1 MPTADFQRLLEERGG
16 SSKDIIIIIII
27 FIFIIGVVSGGLL
40 TFLNVF
46 FFYSLY
52 NWSFRTSANVILKT
66 DADCLVTLYLN

>member
-27 FIFIIGVVSGGLL
+27 IIFIIGVVSGGLL

-46 FFYSLY
+46 FSILY
-52 NWSFRTSANVILKT
+52 ISGHLEHLLMLF
-66 DADCLVTLYLN
+66 